1 MGVTGQKEEKEEE
14 EKEEKKEKEEVEKE
28 EKKKKNCCGRG
39 GRTDGRVEKLKALQE
54 VLADLKKWCQGY
66 THGLAKDLQRCSF
79 FRTKHCCLELTW
91 DLGGTKVRSYDLNW
105 DKIFA
110 T

>member
-1 MGVTGQKEEKEEE
+1 MEAEEEEKEEKEEE
-14 EKEEKKEKEEVEKE
+14 EKEEEKKE
-28 EKKKKNCCGRG
+28 NCCWRG
-39 GRTDGRVEKLKALQE
+39 GRTDGRTGGEIE
-54 VLADLKKWCQGY
+54 GSTRGPCGLKKWCQGY
-66 THGLAKDLQRCSF
+66 THRLAKDLQRCSF